1 MHRYVQSG
9 IFLDNSFGRK
19 GRLALCDAEQVA
31 LEAGRRFGLDATTDL
46 AAGNYLNKAVIVL
59 RQGQDHL
66 KRTIALD

>member
-1 MHRYVQSG
+1 MCGSLSPAQECALHTKRSM
-9 IFLDNSFGRK
+9 
-19 GRLALCDAEQVA
+19 RLALCDAEQVA
-31 LEAGRRFGLDATTDL
+31 LESGCRFGLDATTDL

>member
-1 MHRYVQSG
+1 V
-9 IFLDNSFGRK
+9 
-19 GRLALCDAEQVA
+19 RLALCDAEQVA
-31 LEAGRRFGLDATTDL
+31 LKSRCRFELDATTDL